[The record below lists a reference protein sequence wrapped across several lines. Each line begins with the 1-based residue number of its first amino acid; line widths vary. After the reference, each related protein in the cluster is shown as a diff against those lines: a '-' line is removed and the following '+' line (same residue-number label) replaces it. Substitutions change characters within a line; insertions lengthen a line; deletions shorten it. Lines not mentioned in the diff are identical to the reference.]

1 VNDPDQSLVWSNG
14 TAEDLPERLWRYDD
28 DPAAAQERPVTEP
41 GETFV
46 NLGFIGAA
54 LKRKAWLWC
63 SIALAGLLIGA
74 GIMVKFP
81 PSYQASTT
89 VLVKDNPAD
98 LDPNDTM
105 TTNATLAQSNRVA
118 TQVVRQLGLRQSA
131 ASLIAT
137 ATITPVTSQIVTIAV
152 TAPTSAD
159 AVSRASAWA
168 TAFLQFRADYLRSQQ
183 QLLASQADQ
192 QVKQAQQR
200 LASIGGQI
208 TEVSAQPASSA
219 QKAKLT
225 NLDAQ
230 SQAQSGIITT
240 ALGNSASAQTTT
252 TTMVDGSEVLNP
264 AVAAPH
270 GHSKEALLYVGGGLI
285 AGLAVGMGIVIIG
298 AITSDRLRRRDDVA
312 GAIGAPVRLSV
323 RRAKRDGDTRRVV
336 THLRS
341 VTPVH
346 SHATAGLAVV
356 AVDNAP
362 LVAPIVVALAV
373 SWARE
378 GKKVVLADLA
388 DGVLAKCLGARTPG
402 VTTVSVQGEQ
412 LAAVVP
418 ARDDIAPIGPA
429 YRRTESLRPSEELLA
444 ACASADLL
452 LTLTTLDPAFG
463 GEHLVTW
470 ATDAVAMVSAGRS
483 SAARIHAVGEMIKLA
498 GTRLVSVVL
507 LGADKDDESLGT
519 SPRPDSPASLGIL

>member
-1 VNDPDQSLVWSNG
+1 MNDPDQSVVWSNG
-14 TAEDLPERLWRYDD
+14 IAEDPPERLWGYD
-28 DPAAAQERPVTEP
+28 DPAAAQERSAADP
-41 GETFV
+41 GGTFV
-46 NLGFIGAA
+46 NLGFISAT
-54 LKRKAWLWC
+54 LKRKALLWC
-63 SIALAGLLIGA
+63 SVALLGLLIGSGA
-74 GIMVKFP
+74 YVKFP

-105 TTNATLAQSNRVA
+105 TTNATLAESNGVA
-118 TQVVRQLGLRQSA
+118 TQVARQLGLQQSP
-131 ASLIAT
+131 ASLIAATTVT
-137 ATITPVTSQIVTIAV
+137 AVTSQIVTITV
-152 TAPTSAD
+152 TAPTSAG

-168 TAFLQFRADYLRSQQ
+168 SAFLQFRGNYLRNQQ
-183 QLLASQADQ
+183 QLLANQVDQEVSQA
-192 QVKQAQQR
+192 KQS
-200 LASIGGQI
+200 LASVTQQI
-208 TEVSAQPASSA
+208 TDVTAEPVSTA

-225 NLDAQ
+225 SLEAE
-230 SQAQSGIITT
+230 SQAQSGIIAT
-240 ALGNSASAQTTT
+240 ARATSASGQTTT
-252 TTMVDGSEVLNP
+252 ASMVDGSEVLNP
-264 AVAAPH
+264 AVAVPR
-270 GHSKEALLYVGGGLI
+270 GRSKGGLLYVVGGLV
-285 AGLAVGMGIVIIG
+285 AGLAVGMGIVVIW

-323 RRAKRDGDTRRVV
+323 GRAKRDANQKRVV
-336 THLRS
+336 AHLRS

-346 SHATAGLAVV
+346 SHGSAGLAVV
-356 AVDNAP
+356 AVDNAS

-378 GKKVVLADLA
+378 GKKVVVADLA
-388 DGVLAKCLGARTPG
+388 DGVLAKGVGARTPG

-412 LAAVVP
+412 LTAVLP
-418 ARDDIAPIGPA
+418 AREDIAPIGPA
-429 YRRTESLRPSEELLA
+429 YRRTESPSPSKELLA

-483 SAARIHAVGEMIKLA
+483 SAVRIHAVGEMVKLA
-498 GTRLVSVVL
+498 GTRLVSAVL

-519 SPRPDSPASLGIL
+519 APRADSAASLGIL